1 MKYEWC
7 KQAKDLYSTKQQP
20 RILTVP
26 AQRFISLHGVGNPNG
41 PEFQQRV
48 QTLYPLAYGLKN
60 AYRQY
65 AVESASEVTDYVVF
79 PLEGVWSLT
88 KKGQQLDH
96 LDKNEFSY
104 DIMIQIPE
112 FVPADLIQPTLDQVI
127 AKKEL
132 TLGDQV
138 EIKEYPEMLVAQILH
153 VGAYDDEPASFA
165 KIDQLVA
172 STGHQRLSK
181 IHREIYLSDARR
193 VEPAR
198 LKTILRYRIKSKD

>member
-1 MKYEWC
+1 M
-7 KQAKDLYSTKQQP
+7 
-20 RILTVP
+20 
-26 AQRFISLHGVGNPNG
+26 
-41 PEFQQRV
+41 
-48 QTLYPLAYGLKN
+48 KN

-65 AVESASEVTDYVVF
+65 AVESASELTDYVVF

-132 TLGDQV
+132 NLGDQV
-138 EIKEYPEMLVAQILH
+138 EIKEYPEMLVA
-153 VGAYDDEPASFA
+153 
-165 KIDQLVA
+165 
-172 STGHQRLSK
+172 
-181 IHREIYLSDARR
+181 
-193 VEPAR
+193 
-198 LKTILRYRIKSKD
+198 